1 MQLLITTETLYIT
14 AYDFEQAFDSLW
26 LQDCILSLHALG
38 VPEYILKLIYNLNR
52 EAEITVKTPYGLTH
66 TLHSVAP
73 LNDNNRETE
82 KAAYDTVQRVEE

>member
-1 MQLLITTETLYIT
+1 MVQHVNRMKTLSDQMQ
-14 AYDFEQAFDSLW
+14 
-26 LQDCILSLHALG
+26 ALG
-38 VPEYILKLIYNLNR
+38 
-52 EAEITVKTPYGLTH
+52 H